1 MPVFVVRP
9 HAPNRDARTVTV
21 RYEYMFRAT
30 RNIYKYNIHIFYAC
44 LFCLSVYMFTGGLNI
59 PSAMLGIM
67 AGGVILRKM
76 GLTVR
81 SSAAMCTVAVF
92 VSIMFAIPLLYIG
105 CPTQSVSGVNYNE

>member
-1 MPVFVVRP
+1 M
-9 HAPNRDARTVTV
+9 
-21 RYEYMFRAT
+21 
-30 RNIYKYNIHIFYAC
+30 C
-44 LFCLSVYMFTGGLNI
+44 TGGLNI

-105 CPTQSVSGVNYNE
+105 CPTQNVSGVNYKE